1 MMALDAGK
9 GNIMRKQYDNSTV
22 NIGDYISV
30 GFGATMTLYDFYEV
44 IAINGHTQVT
54 VQPIEKEIVPD
65 DEPFRNGARI
75 KQPVN
80 HIGSPERHYVRIENN
95 ANGDEYY
102 VIDFNKYQHGYRID
116 DMNHVFIENTCGN

>member
-1 MMALDAGK
+1 MALDTGK

-22 NIGDYISV
+22 NIGDYIIV

-44 IAINGHTQVT
+44 IAINGRTQVT
-54 VQPIEKEIVPD
+54 VQPVEKEIVPD
-65 DEPFRNGARI
+65 GTPFSNGARI

-80 HIGSPERHYVRIENN
+80 HIGSPERHYARIENN